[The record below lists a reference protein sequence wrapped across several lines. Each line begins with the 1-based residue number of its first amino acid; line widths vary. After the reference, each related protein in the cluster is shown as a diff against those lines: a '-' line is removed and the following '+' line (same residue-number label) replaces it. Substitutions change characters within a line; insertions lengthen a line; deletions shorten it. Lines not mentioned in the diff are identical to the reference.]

1 MLTVWLDVNLIKEV
15 KLLAISK
22 GKRYSSIVEEAL
34 QEYLKKE
41 GEK

>member
-1 MLTVWLDVNLIKEV
+1 MLTVWLPVEVIREV
-15 KLLAISK
+15 KLLAIAK